1 MSFIDKSLT
10 SDHMKKASVGIHT
23 LRTKLTLPELL
34 TSWNCNYLRKAKDH
48 YANLDE
54 KYVADNKH
62 FWRTVKPLLSDK
74 VKLSVKITLVEGEE
88 IIKWKQKKCRIF
100 SFKCS

>member
-10 SDHMKKASVGIHT
+10 SDHMKKSKCRNSYLKNKTDTTGIT
-23 LRTKLTLPELL
+23 YIMK
-34 TSWNCNYLRKAKDH
+34 CNYLRKAKDH
-48 YANLDE
+48 YVNLDE
-54 KYVADNKH
+54 KYVADNKQ

-88 IIKWKQKKCRIF
+88 IIK
-100 SFKCS
+100 